1 MPAGGSSQT
10 SGRRGAA
17 ALKRYSVRRS
27 PFLFKAAGIP
37 ARAAVVLLFLLISPV
52 PAAAQQTETAPTDTE
67 SPAGTAEPTA
77 ATDQSTPALPPPE
90 VLSFSGSPLL
100 LELDLKEPGRQPLDV
115 VIEGAGSRL
124 SYHIPPDPERDALEI
139 KAAPFFS
146 PGVYEL
152 ALRVRRGDETEQ
164 RFPLE
169 VGFVD
174 FVWGRDNFRFGNNSD
189 FESVI
194 GSYAEILAAWLE
206 ERFGIVDSASQVL
219 LADYMYGLF
228 GKNTGRCYAF
238 TGSQLRYWRWPE
250 LLPDYYDNTYD
261 IRSGSQRYQRQ
272 MHFLQLD
279 IVYDFFGAGG
289 HRRAPTTVS
298 AAAPAVVPDS
308 SPAAAPA
315 LDSGPAP
322 AAEISALGIQE
333 REATLGE
340 MEKVIAE
347 IRSGNPAVIGLIGP
361 DLHHSMFVF
370 GYIRNPAA
378 GTVELLA
385 ANNWKS
391 KEKVN
396 VFSRDAHIVRIYLN
410 EDRAV
415 PAAEWRDSS
424 GPRKRA
430 INILL
435 AVEVKRD
442 YRHSPVV
449 LQHLIA
455 ERREQLRAARRAVL
469 VVENAK
475 EAWITN
481 DGKNVTGYRD
491 NEVLRELPG
500 VAFDR
505 VSGNV
510 RFEYPAENE
519 YRLELNDKEGVRVL
533 QYSPAGKTGEES
545 AWIASTASEEVQ
557 GEIFRRIRLGT
568 PAPAWEQTAAA
579 AE

>member
-1 MPAGGSSQT
+1 
-10 SGRRGAA
+10 
-17 ALKRYSVRRS
+17 
-27 PFLFKAAGIP
+27 
-37 ARAAVVLLFLLISPV
+37 
-52 PAAAQQTETAPTDTE
+52 
-67 SPAGTAEPTA
+67 
-77 ATDQSTPALPPPE
+77 
-90 VLSFSGSPLL
+90 
-100 LELDLKEPGRQPLDV
+100 
-115 VIEGAGSRL
+115 
-124 SYHIPPDPERDALEI
+124 
-139 KAAPFFS
+139 
-146 PGVYEL
+146 
-152 ALRVRRGDETEQ
+152 
-164 RFPLE
+164 
-169 VGFVD
+169 
-174 FVWGRDNFRFGNNSD
+174 
-189 FESVI
+189 
-194 GSYAEILAAWLE
+194 
-206 ERFGIVDSASQVL
+206 
-219 LADYMYGLF
+219 
-228 GKNTGRCYAF
+228 
-238 TGSQLRYWRWPE
+238 
-250 LLPDYYDNTYD
+250 
-261 IRSGSQRYQRQ
+261 
-272 MHFLQLD
+272 
-279 IVYDFFGAGG
+279 
-289 HRRAPTTVS
+289 
-298 AAAPAVVPDS
+298 
-308 SPAAAPA
+308 
-315 LDSGPAP
+315 
-322 AAEISALGIQE
+322 
-333 REATLGE
+333 
-340 MEKVIAE
+340 
-347 IRSGNPAVIGLIGP
+347 
-361 DLHHSMFVF
+361 MFVF